1 MYGFLFAFFVA
12 GPILGTIFYWLY
24 SGTRAIAE
32 GPASQP
38 YDQQA
43 AGRIHL
49 FEGDRYYNSSPDNA
63 YEHDALD
70 WSGGRLGCAMSSE
83 LMEYPQYQPALIGT
97 IQLLK
102 PEYEKGM
109 VAVILDN
116 HKVAALGLEPV
127 GLSNGAQRAL
137 ERMIPRQSL
146 HRR

>member
-1 MYGFLFAFFVA
+1 MYAFLFAFFV
-12 GPILGTIFYWLY
+12 GGSILGTLLYWLF
-24 SGTRAIAE
+24 SGARAIAD
-32 GPASQP
+32 GPAPPP

-49 FEGDRYYNSSPDNA
+49 FDGDRYYNSSADNP
-63 YEHDALD
+63 YEHAALD
-70 WSGGRLGCAMSSE
+70 WSGGRLGCGMSSD
-83 LMEYPQYQPALIGT
+83 LMEYPQYQPALVGT
-97 IQLLK
+97 IQILK
-102 PEYEKGM
+102 PDYEKGM